1 MTLGNI
7 PRDSRV
13 NADMKKLRKELLHGR
28 VRHISFPLGFG
39 GSWTRWTR
47 CRRWRAAPVAPATD
61 PADAPFRWHER
72 LAKLANRA
80 AVR

>member
-1 MTLGNI
+1 M
-7 PRDSRV
+7 

-28 VRHISFPLGFG
+28 VRHISVPLGFG

-47 CRRWRAAPVAPATD
+47 CRRWRAATA
-61 PADAPFRWHER
+61 PADAPVRWHER